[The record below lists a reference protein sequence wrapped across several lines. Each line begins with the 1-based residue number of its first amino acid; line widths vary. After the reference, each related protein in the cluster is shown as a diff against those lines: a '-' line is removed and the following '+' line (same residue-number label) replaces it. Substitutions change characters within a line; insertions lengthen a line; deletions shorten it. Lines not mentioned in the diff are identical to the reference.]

1 MITKEGVKIYEE
13 ADRKHNYIM
22 LVDVAKGRGQDYSTF
37 NVIDISS
44 KPFKQV
50 AVYRNNLISPLLF
63 PNIIYK
69 IAKSYN
75 EAMVVIESND
85 AGQVVCNGL
94 YHMRHDV
101 GRSSTEVISR
111 RSAAGYRDGNR
122 FHIATV
128 ARLSS
133 KSELSS
139 VESEVRCTFG
149 E

>member
-1 MITKEGVKIYEE
+1 MAAIAGALFRDCKDVIRREERLLKPGRRLRERAVAARITTQHGEGDE
-13 ADRKHNYIM
+13 NF
-22 LVDVAKGRGQDYSTF
+22 GRVRQAGA
-37 NVIDISS
+37 IHRISHVGRS
-44 KPFKQV
+44 LHQRV
-50 AVYRNNLISPLLF
+50 EL
-63 PNIIYK
+63 
-69 IAKSYN
+69 
-75 EAMVVIESND
+75 E
-85 AGQVVCNGL
+85 
-94 YHMRHDV
+94 RHDV

>member
-1 MITKEGVKIYEE
+1 MAAITGTLFGNCEDVVRREEWLLKPGRRLRERAVAARITTQHGEGDENFRRVRQAGAIH
-13 ADRKHNYIM
+13 RISHF
-22 LVDVAKGRGQDYSTF
+22 GRSLHQRVELELDDF
-37 NVIDISS
+37 
-44 KPFKQV
+44 
-50 AVYRNNLISPLLF
+50 
-63 PNIIYK
+63 
-69 IAKSYN
+69 
-75 EAMVVIESND
+75 
-85 AGQVVCNGL
+85 
-94 YHMRHDV
+94 